1 MDKKDKNMINWLLIS
16 KTCIVFFSIS
26 MYFNINIIKSS
37 FVVLFILVYI
47 VLNIAMYLFKDDKLI
62 KAIELISLVLCIT
75 GMVYVDKLFLLLLI
89 FNIYEIT
96 ERFDKEKWSGLL
108 INVILGISF
117 AEQIFEVYMFISF
130 ISFIIFKS
138 CTYYNKKI
146 NYYNELLYNLRMKNN
161 ELNKALSKELDYQ
174 NQIEYTSKIEERNKI
189 AQEIHDN
196 IGHTISGTL
205 MQLEAAK
212 YIIEKDTSAS
222 KNMIQNSIDVLREG
236 MESIRAT
243 LRNIKP
249 PKEQLGINTL
259 KLTLNKIENSS
270 GITTNLIYD
279 NNVDKIK
286 YHQWK
291 IIKTNI
297 KEILTNTIKYSGASN
312 VTISFRGLNKMI
324 KVEIKDNGIG
334 CGRINKGLGLTG
346 IEERCGNINAKVIFD
361 GSDGFSVIML
371 LPIEG
376 VD

>member
-1 MDKKDKNMINWLLIS
+1 MINWLLIS